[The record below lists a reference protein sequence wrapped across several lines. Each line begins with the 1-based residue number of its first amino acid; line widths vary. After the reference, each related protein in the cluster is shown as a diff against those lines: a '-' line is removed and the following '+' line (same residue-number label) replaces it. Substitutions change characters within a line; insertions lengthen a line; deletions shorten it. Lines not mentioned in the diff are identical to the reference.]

1 MLMDLEMRWQP
12 FAAGWRKLL
21 SVARHSDGSILRK
34 WVRNGTGVDS
44 WFRGGL
50 LGWGWGGRARYPKF
64 VRGGDFS
71 EGHLHV
77 LIDLQPAVS
86 S

>member
-1 MLMDLEMRWQP
+1 MRWQP

-34 WVRNGTGVDS
+34 WVSKWDG
-44 WFRGGL
+44 GGL
-50 LGWGWGGRARYPKF
+50 LGWGWIAGLGVGGGLVTQNSY
-64 VRGGDFS
+64 VGGDFS
-71 EGHLHV
+71 EGHPHV